1 MNSNLPANNNDDA
14 VEKISKAYGL
24 SYNDAKA
31 LLVQASEVPTTDILA
46 IIALN
51 ETKKGES
58 SPTEL
63 NQVNDEVHLSRNGP
77 PDSYNS

>member
-1 MNSNLPANNNDDA
+1 MNQKLPANNNEDA

-24 SYNDAKA
+24 SLNDAKA
-31 LLVQASEVPTTDILA
+31 LLVQASEVPNTDIIA

-58 SPTEL
+58 NTEVL
-63 NQVNDEVHLSRNGP
+63 NQVNDEVHLSRNAP
-77 PDSYNS
+77 PSSYNS